1 MGNVMIYFSEEG
13 ANLRN
18 GVHFYPVTS
27 TTSLGFRLRINRKLY
42 QVRYSK
48 VAKRWFIG
56 RSAI

>member
-1 MGNVMIYFSEEG
+1 MIYFSEEG

-27 TTSLGFRLRINRKLY
+27 KTSLGFRLRINRKLY